1 MCSIFI
7 FKHYFCRGGINHQ
20 GLKVQDVLVVLA
32 FPKVR
37 SRMSCIKR
45 GVVSNVGRYIKHLI
59 SSIRIG
65 VPSLLEWSL

>member
-7 FKHYFCRGGINHQ
+7 FKHYFCWGGINRQ
-20 GLKVQDVLVVLA
+20 GLNVQDVLVVLA
-32 FPKVR
+32 FPKVH

-59 SSIRIG
+59 KCGIRIG
-65 VPSLLEWSL
+65 VPCLLEWS